1 MVYLVLVGNILLLVT
16 GQVLWKMAVSNMDTW
31 TFESA
36 MRLIMSPLFIG
47 GAALYVVATGLWLY
61 VLSKLPLSVAYPSQS
76 ISYILAAII
85 ALIVFKETVQP
96 TQWIGMLVILF
107 GVYLVAK

>member
-1 MVYLVLVGNILLLVT
+1 MVYLVLIANILLLVT
-16 GQVLWKMAVSNMDTW
+16 GQVLWKMAVSNIDAW
-31 TFESA
+31 SLQA
-36 MRLIMSPLFIG
+36 ALRLVLSPLFIG

-76 ISYILAAII
+76 MSYILAAVL
-85 ALIVFKETVQP
+85 ALVLFRETVQP
-96 TQWIGMLVILF
+96 MQWVGMLVIMF

>member
-1 MVYLVLVGNILLLVT
+1 MVYLVLIANILLLVT
-16 GQVLWKMAVSNMDTW
+16 GQVLWKMAVSNIDTW
-31 TFESA
+31 SLQA
-36 MRLIMSPLFIG
+36 ALRLVLSPLFIG

-76 ISYILAAII
+76 MSYILAAVL
-85 ALIVFKETVQP
+85 ALVLFRETVQP
-96 TQWIGMLVILF
+96 MQWVGMLVIMF